1 MPLARYGVLA
11 GRVVARRAE
20 GGTDT
25 PHFQI
30 HVRGAEVDFRVAV
43 NVLSKQHPSELLYL
57 ADEAF
62 RHPVVQE
69 LAGLADGFTLLPS
82 QPGGLALDFIRGNLL
97 DRLAM
102 RPVPATA
109 PGPDNDLADKLDH
122 FVERAAADPAA
133 RIYAFGQRW
142 GPEATTRDKVFG
154 FLPGNG
160 VHDIHMNQGNSQQ
173 FRGDDGVWQDG
184 GLLLQ
189 FPAQDQWVAIF
200 LAFQSQAWHTD
211 DQTGHAIPTPQPGE
225 PGAPDHTVRI
235 VAALVN
241 PTGPAPEAETVTLL
255 NTSPQAVD
263 LAGWS
268 ILDRDKRRL
277 VLEAGEL
284 AAGDTI
290 RVPIQAPVALGNR
303 GGLISLL
310 DPDGLKVDGVA
321 YTKGQAEREGW
332 SLVF

>member
-11 GRVVARRAE
+11 GRVIDRRAE
-20 GGTDT
+20 GGTDS
-25 PHFQI
+25 PHYQI
-30 HVRGAEVDFRVAV
+30 HLRGGDADFRVAV
-43 NVLSKQHPSELLYL
+43 NVLSQLHPSELLYL

-62 RHPVVQE
+62 GHPVVQE
-69 LAGLADGFTLLPS
+69 LPGLAEGFTLLPS
-82 QPGGLALDFIRGNLL
+82 QPGGLALDFIRANLF
-97 DRLAM
+97 DRTMM

-133 RIYAFGQRW
+133 RVYAFGQRW
-142 GPEATTRDKVFG
+142 GPEASTRDKVFG

-173 FRGDDGVWQDG
+173 FRRDDGVWQDG
-184 GLLLQ
+184 GLLLHY
-189 FPAQDQWVAIF
+189 PGQDQWVAIF

-211 DQTGHAIPTPQPGE
+211 DQTGHAIPTPDPGE

-255 NTSPQAVD
+255 NASPQDID

-277 VLEAGEL
+277 VLDASAL

-290 RVPIQAPVALGNR
+290 RVPLRAPVALGNR